1 MSGLLVFITIAFLT
15 LSSPGPGVLF
25 TVTNSINYG
34 VRTAL
39 FGIIGLIIGGVI
51 GALGYSKTA
60 ARYDAMTTA
69 CVMVNQAVEHG
80 ILQPEQVKELGEL
93 TGQTLKKDYESV
105 ASKFKFSEK
114 QLGNASEGSNCSQFI
129 VGVNA
134 AQ

>member
-1 MSGLLVFITIAFLT
+1 MHVT
-15 LSSPGPGVLF
+15 LAV
-25 TVTNSINYG
+25 
-34 VRTAL
+34 
-39 FGIIGLIIGGVI
+39 IIGLIVGGVI

-80 ILQPEQVKELGEL
+80 ILKPEQVKELGEL
-93 TGQTLKKDYESV
+93 TGQSLKKKDYESV

-134 AQ
+134 AK